1 MITYDYYRIFYYV
14 AQYKSFTKA
23 ARALHNNQPNIT
35 RCMNNLEQ
43 ELKCTLFLRSNK
55 GIVLTPEGRQLYEH
69 VALAFEQL
77 SIGEEE
83 IRQNGELENGLIS
96 IGASE
101 NALRLILLEKLEVF
115 HEKYPHVRLRLFNH
129 STPQAV
135 QALKNYAVDFAIVTT
150 PITIRKPLQKKSLL
164 QYNEV
169 LICGSKYKDLVSS
182 PISIRE
188 LQDLPF
194 VGLAEGTSTRE
205 MYMNYFMENHVSF
218 QTDIEAATTDQV
230 LPMVIHNLGIGFYPE
245 PLAKEPIDDGLV
257 FALNIKEPLP
267 RREVCL
273 VTNSSTTMSTAVK
286 KAIEFIV

>member
-1 MITYDYYRIFYYV
+1 
-14 AQYKSFTKA
+14 
-23 ARALHNNQPNIT
+23 
-35 RCMNNLEQ
+35 MNNLEQ

-55 GIVLTPEGRQLYEH
+55 GISLTPEGRQLYEH

-77 SIGEEE
+77 TIGEEE
-83 IRQNGELENGLIS
+83 IRQNGELEHGLVS

-101 NALRLILLEKLEVF
+101 NALRLILLEKLERF
-115 HEKYPHVRLRLFNH
+115 REEYPHVRLRLFNH

-150 PITIRKPLQKKSLL
+150 PISIRKPLQQKNLL
-164 QYNEV
+164 RYQEILV
-169 LICGSKYKDLVSS
+169 CGSKYKDLTKS
-182 PISIRE
+182 PISIHE

-218 QTDIEAATTDQV
+218 QPDIEAATTDQA
-230 LPMVIHNLGIGFYPE
+230 LPMIVHNLGIGFYPE
-245 PLAKEPIDDGLV
+245 PLAREVIADGKI
-257 FALNIKEPLP
+257 FALQLKEPLP
-267 RREVCL
+267 QRDVCL